1 MRVNNGAEYGQNMA
15 EDAVTD
21 IPGRSRYEMPLGADV
36 AIAVYRD
43 AGDVRTITHTEVP
56 EALRGKG
63 IGGKLVRG
71 VLDDIRA
78 RNMKVIPRCP
88 FVARYIAA
96 HPGYADLVAR

>member
-1 MRVNNGAEYGQNMA
+1 MVDEAS
-15 EDAVTD
+15 VTD
-21 IPGRSRYEMPLGADV
+21 VPERLRYEMPLGPDI

-43 AGDVRTITHTEVP
+43 VGDVRTITHTEVP
-56 EALRGKG
+56 AALRGKG

-78 RNMKVIPRCP
+78 RGMQVVPRCP

-96 HPGYADLVAR
+96 HPKYADLVAR